1 MKKPKINI
9 PIDAWRPDRPVPALE
24 TFCQRPAFSA
34 EAEQVARIV
43 LDDIRRRGDDAV
55 CEAVRKY
62 EKRTLAPSAF
72 RVTPDEIAAARR
84 AVDADFRKA
93 ARESDRRIARF
104 ARAGLRR
111 DWSIATPGGGRLGE
125 RFEPLAR
132 VGAYIPGGEAPLVS
146 TALMTITLARVAGV
160 KEIVACSPGGRD
172 RDIDP
177 YILFALDL
185 AGATEIYR
193 IGGIQAI
200 GAMAI
205 GTPTIPK
212 VQKIVGPGGPYVTAA
227 KRLVYGE
234 VDLDLV
240 AGPSEVAILADASA
254 DPRHLAADLLSQLE
268 HGTGHERALLVTT
281 SKQVARRTA
290 AETVKQAATLSRA
303 EFLLKVLPTNLR
315 IAVVRNLEEG
325 ADLCNRFAAEHLELV
340 CKQPRAVLK
349 HIRGA
354 GAVFLGSWT
363 PECAGDFVAGPS
375 HVLPTGGTA
384 AVFSGLTVESFRR
397 RASVLQ
403 FTRRDLRET
412 LPVIEA
418 FGRVERLDGHSRS
431 AAVRF
436 ES

>member
-1 MKKPKINI
+1 MKTPKIKI
-9 PIDAWRPDRPVPALE
+9 PIHAWRPDRPSDELDA
-24 TFCQRPAFSA
+24 FCRRPAFSA
-34 EAEQVARIV
+34 EAEAVARKV
-43 LDDIRRRGDDAV
+43 LDDIRRRGDAAV
-55 CEAVRKY
+55 CEAIHKY
-62 EKRTLAPSAF
+62 EKRKLTPAAF
-72 RVTPDEIAAARR
+72 RVSPDEIAAARR

-111 DWSIATPGGGRLGE
+111 DWSIGTPGGGRLGE

-172 RDIDP
+172 RDINP

-193 IGGIQAI
+193 LGGIQAI

-205 GTPTIPK
+205 GTPTIAK

-240 AGPSEVAILADASA
+240 AGPSEVAILADGSA

-281 SKQVARRTA
+281 SKEVARRTA

-303 EFLLKVLPTNLR
+303 AFLLRVLPENLR
-315 IAVVRNLEEG
+315 IAVVRTLEEG
-325 ADLCNRFAAEHLELV
+325 ADLCNRFAAEHLELI
-340 CKQPRAVLK
+340 CKRPRAVLK

-397 RASVLQ
+397 RTSVLQ
-403 FTRRDLRET
+403 FTQRDLRET
-412 LPVIEA
+412 RPVIEA
-418 FGRVERLDGHSRS
+418 FGRVEQLDGHARS